1 MEHDRS
7 RFSAPFLVMILVS
20 ALVAS
25 VPVHADGPT
34 DVQFVGATSLTYSG
48 ADANGVLTANSTVRQ
63 GDFLN
68 LEIPV
73 ENVGMDTQVASV
85 VLNVSQIGWNETVYF
100 ESISLDSMTAQVL
113 NYLSSNQVSEGLLEV
128 ELSINNTSATLT
140 DSILIGPPPL
150 PDVNLEIILATES
163 FVSGDLIEFNIT
175 SDNLNGE
182 RTFEGNVVCSFLDD
196 EVYNESLLLDVG
208 NEISNIFSL
217 YARPGLLQ
225 CGLEGD
231 RNQSSETLVEY
242 SLQDLSSAVFAEA
255 GSSGFT
261 FLGGPFHVGDDLEA
275 SLIVR
280 NQGDGDGNVRL
291 QVDYDGVEFLSD
303 SLSLSEGAAGEL
315 RVEIQDLREGTHE
328 ITWNILSLDGIVA
341 PGLQGTSNLTVLP
354 SQSMQADLNANL
366 GTEGVV
372 LDWNVSITNGVDR
385 DVKLRFGYRVSGTD
399 VFVNEQTVT
408 LGSGTLTGQT
418 TLGAVQSNTVLLRME
433 PVGWTSSSNSFIATA
448 TYEQIEAEYSVQ
460 IDPIALP
467 REPVEGE
474 DATVTVTFQN
484 SGSVEGPAGVLY
496 LMDSSG
502 LLLAQATTNPLQAS
516 SSRNLDFT
524 FTVPDG
530 NEMILTAEL
539 RYDSKIVEDEQSFLV
554 SPQILEDESMD
565 IPFVAIGGGIATASC
580 VILVLHLRR
589 GGASEESPTKKTN
602 KEKKSKPSEKKKA
615 EPVEKSCP
623 ACERKLRIPGDYSG
637 TVRCPD
643 CSEKFMVEAE
653 ESFDL
658 DEELDSIEESE
669 PEPVVEK
676 KIEIACP
683 ECSSKLRVPSSYKG
697 SVRCPSCSNVF
708 SAA

>member
-1 MEHDRS
+1 MEHDHS
-7 RFSAPFLVMILVS
+7 RFSATLLVIVLVC

-25 VPVHADGPT
+25 VPVQADGPT
-34 DVQFVGATSLTYSG
+34 DVQFVGANSLTYSG

-63 GDFLN
+63 GDYLN

-73 ENVGMDTQVASV
+73 ENVGLDTQVASV
-85 VLNVSQIGWNETVYF
+85 MLNVSQSGWNETVYF
-100 ESISLDSMTAQVL
+100 EGISLDSMTTQVL
-113 NYLSSNQVSEGLLEV
+113 SYLSSSQVAEGLLEI
-128 ELSINNTSATLT
+128 ELSINNTSVHLT
-140 DSILIGPPPL
+140 DSVLIGPPPL
-150 PDVNLEIILATES
+150 PDVNVELMLVTES
-163 FVSGDLIEFNIT
+163 YASGDLVEVNVT
-175 SDNLNGE
+175 SSNLNGE
-182 RTFEGNVVCSFLDD
+182 RSFDGNMICTFLSE
-196 EVYNESLLLDVG
+196 EVYNESLILGVG
-208 NEISNIFSL
+208 SEISNMFTF

-225 CGLEGD
+225 CELGGD
-231 RNQSSETLVEY
+231 RNQSSETLVEF
-242 SLQDLSSAVFAEA
+242 SLQDLPSAVFGEA

-275 SLIVR
+275 SFILR
-280 NQGDGDGNVRL
+280 NQGDGDGNARL
-291 QVDYDGVEFLSD
+291 QVVYDGVEFLSD
-303 SLSLSEGAAGEL
+303 SLSLDVGAAGEL
-315 RVEIQDLREGTHE
+315 RVEIQDLSEGTHE
-328 ITWNILSLDGIVA
+328 ISWNILSLDGIIE
-341 PGLQGTSNLTVLP
+341 PGLQGTSNLTVLE
-354 SQSMQADLNANL
+354 SQSMDAELNANV
-366 GTEGVV
+366 GTDGVV

-399 VFVNEQTVT
+399 VYVNEQTVT

-418 TLGAVQSNTVLLRME
+418 TLGIVQSTTVLLRME

-474 DATVTVTFQN
+474 DVTVTVTIQN
-484 SGSVEGPAGVLY
+484 SGSVDGPAGVLY

-502 LLLAQATTNPLQAS
+502 LLLAQTTTDPLQPS

-524 FTVPDG
+524 FNVPNG

-539 RYDSKIVEDEQSFLV
+539 RYDSNVVDDEQSFLI
-554 SPQILEDESMD
+554 SPKVVEEDSMD

-589 GGASEESPTKKTN
+589 GGSSEESSPKKAN
-602 KEKKSKPSEKKKA
+602 KEKKSKPTEAKKS

-623 ACERKLRIPGDYSG
+623 SCERKLRIPGDYSG

-643 CSEKFMVEAE
+643 CSEKFLVETE
-653 ESFDL
+653 ESFDI
-658 DEELDSIEESE
+658 DEELDSIEEPE
-669 PEPVVEK
+669 PEPEVDK
-676 KIEIACP
+676 KIEISCT
-683 ECSSKLRVPSSYKG
+683 ECSSTLRVPSSYKG